1 MQIARFSLGQRNIS
15 TLWARLPPTPA
26 PPHACLLHQ
35 CPNIIIQQKN
45 TGLDASPLQTR
56 HQEATTKRGYSAYQE
71 ALGRCCPFARRRAWR
86 GAERSKEVR
95 GPARVRCGGRRT
107 PDSPIRPGGREERA
121 GAEARRRCVGRGD
134 DSGTSGSSGGG
145 L

>member
-1 MQIARFSLGQRNIS
+1 
-15 TLWARLPPTPA
+15 
-26 PPHACLLHQ
+26 
-35 CPNIIIQQKN
+35 
-45 TGLDASPLQTR
+45 
-56 HQEATTKRGYSAYQE
+56 
-71 ALGRCCPFARRRAWR
+71 
-86 GAERSKEVR
+86 VR